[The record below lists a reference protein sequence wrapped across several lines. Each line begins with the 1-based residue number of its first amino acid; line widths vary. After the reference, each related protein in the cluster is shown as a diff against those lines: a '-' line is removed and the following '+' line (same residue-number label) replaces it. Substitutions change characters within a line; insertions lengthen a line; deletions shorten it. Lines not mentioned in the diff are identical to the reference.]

1 MNVQRKFDHRE
12 MHLAENNHGEMDRDA
27 KQFHL
32 DINDPRRD
40 PYCAADAS
48 KQDENCDENGDIE
61 HGYRVDTK
69 REIKERK
76 KRKREGDK
84 KERIYE

>member
-1 MNVQRKFDHRE
+1 MEKWIE
-12 MHLAENNHGEMDRDA
+12 TLNN
-27 KQFHL
+27 FISISTIL
-32 DINDPRRD
+32 SDPRRD

-76 KRKREGDK
+76 KRKKEGDK